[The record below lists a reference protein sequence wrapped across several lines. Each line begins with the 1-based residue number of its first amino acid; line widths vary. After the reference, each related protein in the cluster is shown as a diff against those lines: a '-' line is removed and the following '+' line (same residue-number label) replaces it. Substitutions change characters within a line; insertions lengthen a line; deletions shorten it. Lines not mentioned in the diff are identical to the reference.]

1 MEMDNLQ
8 NDQGT
13 ELVEEAFACPKCHNR
28 NIDEL
33 VWIDDETVRCSR
45 CNTEYQL

>member
-8 NDQGT
+8 TNGDI
-13 ELVEEAFACPKCHNR
+13 ELVEEPFGCPHCHNR
-28 NIDEL
+28 NADEL
-33 VWIDDETVRCSR
+33 VWLDDETVQCTR